1 MRSRAGYRFAL
12 VCTFWIAALAALSGV
27 AQSEVPFT
35 FTVPQSRV
43 IVKVSDPSLLPD
55 AAGAKP
61 NYFKL
66 ARREP
71 LLIVS
76 GWLEPAQQYKGL
88 NAFWQGESR
97 SPAYA
102 GALAPTRVEML
113 REGAWEVVAFDVS
126 VQGAVQSNLRA
137 ERVEA
142 GTWIDLHLSTI
153 ARAGTPST
161 KLRAEL
167 LAALRQ
173 VQVLQK

>member
-1 MRSRAGYRFAL
+1 
-12 VCTFWIAALAALSGV
+12 
-27 AQSEVPFT
+27 
-35 FTVPQSRV
+35 
-43 IVKVSDPSLLPD
+43 
-55 AAGAKP
+55 
-61 NYFKL
+61 
-66 ARREP
+66 
-71 LLIVS
+71 
-76 GWLEPAQQYKGL
+76 
-88 NAFWQGESR
+88 
-97 SPAYA
+97 
-102 GALAPTRVEML
+102 
-113 REGAWEVVAFDVS
+113 VVAFDVS

>member
-1 MRSRAGYRFAL
+1 MRSRAKHRFAL
-12 VCTFWIAALAALSGV
+12 LCTFVVLTALSDV
-27 AQSEVPFT
+27 AWSEVPFT

-43 IVKVSDPSLLPD
+43 IVKVADPSFLPD
-55 AAGAKP
+55 AAAGAKP

-66 ARREP
+66 IRQGP

-88 NAFWQGESR
+88 KAFWEGESR

-113 REGAWEVVAFDVS
+113 QEGAWEVVAFDVS
-126 VQGAVQSNLRA
+126 LPGAIQSNLRA
-137 ERVEA
+137 ERVED
-142 GTWIDLHLSTI
+142 GTWVDLHLSTI
-153 ARAGTPST
+153 ARAATPST

-167 LAALRQ
+167 LATLRK
-173 VQVLQK
+173 VQVLKK